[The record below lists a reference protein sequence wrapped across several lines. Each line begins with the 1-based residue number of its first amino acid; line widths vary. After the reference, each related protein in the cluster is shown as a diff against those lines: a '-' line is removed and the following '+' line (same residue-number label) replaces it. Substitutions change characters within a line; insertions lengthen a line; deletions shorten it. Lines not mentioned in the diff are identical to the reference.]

1 MIKIVFAALL
11 ATALAAP
18 NHGKRSYMSQRQVK
32 RQATQISKYLKNT
45 DPRVLREVLRQM
57 RWQPAPKRSQK
68 NTFDNWYIDLMRD
81 FGGL

>member
-1 MIKIVFAALL
+1 MIKIVLAALL

-57 RWQPAPKRSQK
+57 RWQPVPKRSQK
-68 NTFDNWYIDLMRD
+68 NTFDNWYIDLM
-81 FGGL
+81 